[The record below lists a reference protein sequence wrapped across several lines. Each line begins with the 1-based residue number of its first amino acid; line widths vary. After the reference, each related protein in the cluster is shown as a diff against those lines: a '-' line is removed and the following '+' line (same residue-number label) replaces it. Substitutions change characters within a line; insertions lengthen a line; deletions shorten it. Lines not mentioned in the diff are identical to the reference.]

1 MSSLA
6 LPYTVPTE
14 RFAPGAVALALVTHG
29 LLFALLFFGLRWQ
42 NQAPAV
48 IEAELWSAA
57 PQIAAPLPDSAPPA
71 PAPVIEK
78 RPAPRELAAPLKPD
92 IALKREPEKKQKPTV
107 KPKPEPKARP
117 VTKAETKA
125 ETKTAPKPAL
135 VDAKPKASSDL
146 ERLLADA
153 AKPSNGTN
161 ARSAGPST
169 DDSYIGAIR
178 TRIRSNLNFPLP
190 PGLTGNPEATFV
202 IEQLPSGEIRSMRK
216 TRSSGLPAFDEAIER
231 AINASSPLPKDRGGR
246 VERSLE
252 LVFKLRESS

>member
-14 RFAPGAVALALVTHG
+14 RFAPGAMALALVTHG

-42 NQAPAV
+42 NQEPAV

-57 PQIAAPLPDSAPPA
+57 PQIAAPLPDSALPA

-107 KPKPEPKARP
+107 KPKPEPKASP
-117 VTKAETKA
+117 VSKAEAKIP
-125 ETKTAPKPAL
+125 PKPAL
-135 VDAKPKASSDL
+135 ADPKPKASSDL

-169 DDSYIGAIR
+169 DESYIGAIR

-190 PGLTGNPEATFV
+190 PGLSGNPEATFV

-252 LVFKLRESS
+252 LVFKLRENS

>member
-14 RFAPGAVALALVTHG
+14 RFAPGAMVLALLTHG

-42 NQAPAV
+42 NQEPAV

-57 PQIAAPLPDSAPPA
+57 PQIAAPLPDSVPPA

-78 RPAPRELAAPLKPD
+78 RPAPRELAAPVKPD
-92 IALKREPEKKQKPTV
+92 IALKRAPEKKQKPTV
-107 KPKPEPKARP
+107 KPKPETNAKP
-117 VTKAETKA
+117 VSKA
-125 ETKTAPKPAL
+125 ETKTPPKPA
-135 VDAKPKASSDL
+135 VADPKPKASSDL

-169 DDSYIGAIR
+169 DESYSRAIS
-178 TRIRSNLNFPLP
+178 TRIRLNLNFPQP

-202 IEQLPSGEIRSMRK
+202 IEQLPSGEIRSIRK
-216 TRSSGLPAFDEAIER
+216 TKSSGLPAFDEAVER

-252 LVFKLRESS
+252 LVFKLRENS